1 MVKFHEVVRVQVPAK
16 INLALAVGPRRLDGF
31 HDLTSVFQA
40 VSVYDELTAV
50 ARTDGQII
58 LTMSGLGSTQLPT
71 DEQNL
76 AVRAALL
83 LRERRGRPEMGANL
97 TIDKAIP
104 IAGGMAGGSGD
115 AAAALLGCNEIWDL
129 ELSVDEL
136 RELGTEIGSDVPFAI
151 LGGNAVGTGRGEKLT
166 PLPADG
172 ELNWVFAL
180 AEEGLS
186 TPQVYRSF
194 DQLAEAGELTPDVHL
209 DAGSLEALTS
219 GDVNRCAAALRN
231 DLCAAAVALRP
242 ALAATLAVSAEGV
255 LASVLCGSGPTVA
268 FLCTDEQ
275 SANLLAEKLPEH
287 EGIRD
292 AIPARGPV
300 AGPSVVRSVVA
311 G

>member
-16 INLALAVGPRRLDGF
+16 INLALAVGPRRVDGF

-136 RELGTEIGSDVPFAI
+136 RDLGTEIGSDVPFAI
-151 LGGNAVGTGRGEKLT
+151 LGGNAVGTGRGE
-166 PLPADG
+166 
-172 ELNWVFAL
+172 
-180 AEEGLS
+180 
-186 TPQVYRSF
+186 
-194 DQLAEAGELTPDVHL
+194 
-209 DAGSLEALTS
+209 
-219 GDVNRCAAALRN
+219 
-231 DLCAAAVALRP
+231 
-242 ALAATLAVSAEGV
+242 
-255 LASVLCGSGPTVA
+255 
-268 FLCTDEQ
+268 
-275 SANLLAEKLPEH
+275 
-287 EGIRD
+287 
-292 AIPARGPV
+292 
-300 AGPSVVRSVVA
+300 
-311 G
+311 